1 MLCLIRKNS
10 FPRNKEFNI
19 KVGISNGFHFDE
31 FFIWISKTSI
41 VKNPTPAK
49 MREIFTLKTNLQLNL
64 VVAWGWQVS
73 FQVHSAQ
80 EPSHILGDKC
90 GRIHHGP
97 THVPWFSFHD
107 WKNLDQH
114 FVFPIGGEL
123 LPGWQSD
130 HVLDWGLDTP
140 EIGKNEIMHSTEHP
154 ILPPLPFTKTCPFG
168 SHPDS
173 MVILSWTA
181 SPFSILPPIS
191 ASFLSLIYAV
201 LIKNRWKKY

>member
-1 MLCLIRKNS
+1 MVFILMNFS
-10 FPRNKEFNI
+10 FGSQKPALL
-19 KVGISNGFHFDE
+19 
-31 FFIWISKTSI
+31 KTQLLLYWEKYS
-41 VKNPTPAK
+41 P
-49 MREIFTLKTNLQLNL
+49 FKTNLQLNL

-97 THVPWFSFHD
+97 THVPWLSFHD

-140 EIGKNEIMHSTEHP
+140 ENGKNEIMHSTEHP
-154 ILPPLPFTKTCPFG
+154 KLPPLPFTKTCPFG
-168 SHPDS
+168 SQPDS
-173 MVILSWTA
+173 MVDLHGHLELNS
-181 SPFSILPPIS
+181 FSLFNPS
-191 ASFLSLIYAV
+191 SNLCQFLVID
-201 LIKNRWKKY
+201 ICCPD